1 MSAAHAYAT
10 ETAGYADTRT
20 ERAPRPTLYVVRGI
34 APARASLP
42 FLLVVVLILL
52 GALAS
57 SMILNAT
64 MADTAFRMHEAQI
77 RLNILNDHIDT
88 VRSQVQD
95 VSAADSLAQRATAL
109 GMVPA
114 GAPGVVDLTTGTV
127 SGGTAATQG

>member
-10 ETAGYADTRT
+10 GTSGYAGTRT
-20 ERAPRPTLYVVRGI
+20 ESAPRPTLYAVRGL
-34 APARASLP
+34 APARTSLP
-42 FLLVVVLILL
+42 LILVVILILVA
-52 GALAS
+52 ALAS
-57 SMILNAT
+57 SMVLNAT
-64 MADTAFRMHEAQI
+64 MADTAFKMQQAQI

-95 VSAADSLAQRATAL
+95 ASAADSLAQRATEL

-127 SGGTAATQG
+127 SGGSAAKQG